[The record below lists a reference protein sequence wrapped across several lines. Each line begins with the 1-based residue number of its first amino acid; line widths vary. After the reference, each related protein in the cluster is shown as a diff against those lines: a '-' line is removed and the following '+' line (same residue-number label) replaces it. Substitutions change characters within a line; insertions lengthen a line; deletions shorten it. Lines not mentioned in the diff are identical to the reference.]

1 MPLRA
6 WWFLIGATP
15 EMIKKKNS
23 KRSGDIDIQIGSVL
37 RAARR
42 AKGLSQQ
49 DLAEK
54 INRTFQQLQ
63 KYERGVNRISASV
76 LYELTLI
83 LNIPYEDF
91 FKGYPKP
98 TGSSFSSELANDE
111 IKLLHLYRSSSSKL
125 QKTIIKLLTIKLEE
139 GKNV

>member
-1 MPLRA
+1 
-6 WWFLIGATP
+6 
-15 EMIKKKNS
+15 MIRKKNS
-23 KRSGDIDIQIGSVL
+23 KRSGDIDIQIGNIL

-42 AKGLSQQ
+42 AKGLSQK

-76 LYELTLI
+76 LYELAHI

-91 FKGYPKP
+91 FKGYPHP
-98 TGSSFSSELANDE
+98 NASLFFSELANDE
-111 IKLLHLYRSSSSKL
+111 ITLLRLYQGSSPEL
-125 QKTIIKLLTIKLEE
+125 QNTIIKLLTIKQREN
-139 GKNV
+139 KNV